1 MSNNEVVWS
10 SALDLAARIR
20 QKDVS
25 PVEVT
30 EAILGRIE
38 ALNPR
43 LNAFCLVAADQARA
57 SALDA
62 EVAVMKREPLGPL
75 HGVPVSIKDVI
86 FTRGL
91 RTTGGSQ
98 LFADL
103 VPEHDAVAVGRLRAA
118 GAIVLGKTTTSEFGH
133 KAVTESPLFGIT
145 RNPWDLTRTPG
156 GSSGGAAAAVAAGLV
171 PLATASDGG
180 GSIRIPACY
189 TGTFGLKPAFGRVPR
204 GPVHFRDWIDTVRWG
219 PVTP

>member
-43 LNAFCLVAADQARA
+43 LNAFCLVAADQSRA

-118 GAIVLGKTTTSEFGH
+118 GAIVLGEEAACTGCSGGSATAT
-133 KAVTESPLFGIT
+133 V
-145 RNPWDLTRTPG
+145 RTP
-156 GSSGGAAAAVAAGLV
+156 A
-171 PLATASDGG
+171 PMHAS
-180 GSIRIPACY
+180 
-189 TGTFGLKPAFGRVPR
+189 
-204 GPVHFRDWIDTVRWG
+204 
-219 PVTP
+219 TPTTNRMVVFLYLFE